1 MYSSLLENKKL
12 AANRCTYNIEN
23 EEMKI
28 KKDYMEHI
36 FILLE
41 YIDWKIKNH
50 KEDKNIKMER
60 NNLEKKMKELE
71 KELDE
76 ELEKEVDK
84 ELDKESDKESMIH
97 FN

>member
-1 MYSSLLENKKL
+1 MYSSLLKNKNK

-23 EEMKI
+23 EEMKM

-36 FILLE
+36 SILLE

-50 KEDKNIKMER
+50 KEDENIKLER

-76 ELEKEVDK
+76 ELEKE
-84 ELDKESDKESMIH
+84 LDIMIH
-97 FN
+97 SE